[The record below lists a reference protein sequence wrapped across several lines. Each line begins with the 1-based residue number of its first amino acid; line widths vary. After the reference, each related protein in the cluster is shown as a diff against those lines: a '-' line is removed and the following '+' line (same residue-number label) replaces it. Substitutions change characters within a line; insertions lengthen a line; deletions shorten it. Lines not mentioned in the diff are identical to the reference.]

1 MGYPAAVSM
10 KITCRKLNGKKL
22 SAIKCGGIY
31 PSYIEDMDGLIE
43 TLEEYISDILHVSSM
58 DIKIHDVEVIQDS
71 VHGNS
76 YSFTIDVADIVTEFI
91 NETNTPLAYKL
102 DKDGYLYVNTY
113 SDIAVEHGGSKGGK
127 YYNGV
132 ALDCY
137 SDVPY
142 EVDMEQL
149 DAESDFIGNGIIS
162 ILAQH
167 KDKILDICIA
177 YVGPDEDDFFE
188 DDFED
193 DELN

>member
-1 MGYPAAVSM
+1 M

-58 DIKIHDVEVIQDS
+58 DIKIHDVEVVQDV

-76 YSFTIDVADIVTEFI
+76 YDFTVDVADIVTEFI
-91 NETNTPLAYKL
+91 NETITPLAYKL
-102 DKDGYLYVNTY
+102 DKDGYLYVNMY
-113 SDIAVEHGGSKGGK
+113 SDIAVKHGGSKRAK
-127 YYNGV
+127 YYDGV
-132 ALDCY
+132 TLDCY

-142 EVDMEQL
+142 EVDMRQL
-149 DAESDFIGNGIIS
+149 DTESDVIGNDIIN
-162 ILAQH
+162 ILRQH
-167 KDKILDICIA
+167 EDKILDICLD
-177 YVGPDEDDFFE
+177 YVVPDEDDFFE

-193 DELN
+193 HELN